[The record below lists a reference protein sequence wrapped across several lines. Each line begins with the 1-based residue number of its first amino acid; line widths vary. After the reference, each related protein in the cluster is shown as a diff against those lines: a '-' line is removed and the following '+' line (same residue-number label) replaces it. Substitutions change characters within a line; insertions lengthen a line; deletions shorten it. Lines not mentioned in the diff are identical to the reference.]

1 MGCDRY
7 EVGIRDR
14 ETGRMMNKSWTPQ
27 ELERNT
33 PWLKRLNAQGNDIYV
48 RPAKDASRQD
58 LVLVDDLKK
67 ADLQRMYADGIR
79 PAVVVE
85 TSPQNHQAWVKLPQP
100 ATDAERREVARELA
114 RTYGGDPQSADA
126 RHYGRLGGFTNQ
138 KPQYVDE
145 LGKRPYCLVRESS
158 GQVAE
163 RGGQQLGQARERVA
177 DQVHQ
182 VDLSKRVEGIREAG
196 QTRWGGSSPV
206 ATYQREAGKLA
217 SQIEKAGQK
226 VDWSRVDFSVTA
238 KMAKSGDFT
247 ADQIKKAIQVASPG
261 VTSRHQGAVAD
272 YAARTLQKVIE
283 SVPGASQALS
293 LALQATKRAMTLER

>member
-1 MGCDRY
+1 
-7 EVGIRDR
+7 
-14 ETGRMMNKSWTPQ
+14 
-27 ELERNT
+27 
-33 PWLKRLNAQGNDIYV
+33 
-48 RPAKDASRQD
+48 
-58 LVLVDDLKK
+58 
-67 ADLQRMYADGIR
+67 
-79 PAVVVE
+79 
-85 TSPQNHQAWVKLPQP
+85 
-100 ATDAERREVARELA
+100 
-114 RTYGGDPQSADA
+114 
-126 RHYGRLGGFTNQ
+126 
-138 KPQYVDE
+138 
-145 LGKRPYCLVRESS
+145 
-158 GQVAE
+158 
-163 RGGQQLGQARERVA
+163 VA

>member
-1 MGCDRY
+1 M
-7 EVGIRDR
+7 E
-14 ETGRMMNKSWTPQ
+14 
-27 ELERNT
+27 
-33 PWLKRLNAQGNDIYV
+33 KRLRYQPGAQEDN
-48 RPAKDASRQD
+48 SR
-58 LVLVDDLKK
+58 
-67 ADLQRMYADGIR
+67 
-79 PAVVVE
+79 
-85 TSPQNHQAWVKLPQP
+85 SPRRGLFHQIP
-100 ATDAERREVARELA
+100 RRC
-114 RTYGGDPQSADA
+114 P
-126 RHYGRLGGFTNQ
+126 
-138 KPQYVDE
+138 
-145 LGKRPYCLVRESS
+145 
-158 GQVAE
+158 
-163 RGGQQLGQARERVA
+163 
-177 DQVHQ
+177 
-182 VDLSKRVEGIREAG
+182 G